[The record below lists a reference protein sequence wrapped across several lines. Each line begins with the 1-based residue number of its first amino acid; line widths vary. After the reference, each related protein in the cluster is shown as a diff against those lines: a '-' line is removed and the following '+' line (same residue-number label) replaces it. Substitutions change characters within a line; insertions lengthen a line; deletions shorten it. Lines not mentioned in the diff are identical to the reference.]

1 MKKLLGF
8 LAMAVLIFA
17 VIWFA
22 LYQPATNSNLEN
34 GTQNQDETGKDA
46 DDDATPIVGNVWFG
60 ELRTSDNASKGN
72 LMLLLSDGSNKIV
85 YITTSRDY
93 ATLIGKRVA
102 ATVNGTTAGFQLIDI
117 QLDARGDI
125 HFD

>member
-8 LAMAVLIFA
+8 LAMAVIIFA

-34 GTQNQDETGKDA
+34 GMQNQDETGKDA
-46 DDDATPIVGNVWFG
+46 DEDATPIVGNVWFG

-93 ATLIGKRVA
+93 TALLDRRVA
-102 ATVNGTTAGFQLIDI
+102 A
-117 QLDARGDI
+117 
-125 HFD
+125 